1 MFHAGVTCSDCHDP
15 HTLKLRGN
23 GNQVCLQCHLAQ
35 KYDSPSHHFHK
46 LGSAG
51 ALCVECHMPSRT
63 YMVIDPRRDH
73 SIRVPR
79 PDLSVKL
86 GTPNACN
93 QCHSDKSAQWAV
105 AAINKWYGHAPIGF
119 QQFAQVLQDA
129 TEGAPGAPQSL
140 SGLITN
146 SSQPAIARATALSLL
161 AAYAPAPTEAAIH
174 TGISSDS
181 ALARRAS
188 SHALSN
194 SDPNQSA
201 AILSPLLVDPVRAVR
216 IETADVLAS
225 ATRSTLPG
233 DIVAALDHSTKEYV
247 AAQELNSDRPE
258 AHLNLG
264 LLYLRENH
272 PDLAEAELKTALS
285 LDPSFGP
292 AAVNLADLY
301 RQSGRDGEGETVLRD
316 ALSHTP
322 DDASVLHALG
332 LVMVRLKQGQKALSL
347 LGDAARLDPAN
358 ARYAYVYAIAL
369 DSAGQRGA
377 ATATLERA
385 LRVHPYD
392 PDSLAALVGFY
403 EQSGKPAEALSYAQ
417 RLSEIEPGNQGVQRM
432 ILQLNGELHG
442 SGAAPSAN
450 GHK

>member
-1 MFHAGVTCSDCHDP
+1 
-15 HTLKLRGN
+15 
-23 GNQVCLQCHLAQ
+23 
-35 KYDSPSHHFHK
+35 
-46 LGSAG
+46 
-51 ALCVECHMPSRT
+51 
-63 YMVIDPRRDH
+63 
-73 SIRVPR
+73 
-79 PDLSVKL
+79 
-86 GTPNACN
+86 
-93 QCHSDKSAQWAV
+93 
-105 AAINKWYGHAPIGF
+105 
-119 QQFAQVLQDA
+119 
-129 TEGAPGAPQSL
+129 
-140 SGLITN
+140 
-146 SSQPAIARATALSLL
+146 
-161 AAYAPAPTEAAIH
+161 
-174 TGISSDS
+174 
-181 ALARRAS
+181 
-188 SHALSN
+188 
-194 SDPNQSA
+194 
-201 AILSPLLVDPVRAVR
+201 
-216 IETADVLAS
+216 VLAS